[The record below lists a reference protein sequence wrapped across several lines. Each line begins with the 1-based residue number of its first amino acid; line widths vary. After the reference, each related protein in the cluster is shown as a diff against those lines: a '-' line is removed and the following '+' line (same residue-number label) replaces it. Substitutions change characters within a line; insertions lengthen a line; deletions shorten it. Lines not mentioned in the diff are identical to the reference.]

1 METDIKNEDRELAI
15 GDTVAYRTVIAET
28 KRYDR
33 VVGDRYASWVAI
45 CHNGNEYH
53 KYAVW
58 TVVARPEG
66 WHAEQ
71 GDYCHTFTEAVKKYM
86 ERGGE

>member
-1 METDIKNEDRELAI
+1 METDTKHEDKQLAI
-15 GDTVAYRTVIAET
+15 GDTVSYRTVIAET
-28 KRYDR
+28 KRYER

-45 CHNGNEYH
+45 CYNANEYH

>member
-1 METDIKNEDRELAI
+1 METLNENKELAI

-28 KRYDR
+28 KLHER
-33 VVGDRYASWVAI
+33 VVGDCYATWVAI
-45 CHNGNEYH
+45 CHNANEYH

-71 GDYCHTFTEAVKKYM
+71 GNYCHTFTEAVKKYV